1 MNIVFDIGNVL
12 LHWDPR
18 HLYRRIFADPAEM
31 EWFLA
36 HVCNAE
42 WNLKQDMGRSF
53 AEAVAEASS
62 RHPRLAKEIAAF
74 DRRWHETLP
83 SAIEGSVDILEALA
97 AGGAPLYAI
106 TNFNAEKFRETRV
119 RFPFLSRFRDIVV
132 SGEEG
137 VVKPDAEIFRR
148 LTVRNTLDPRTCL
161 FIDDNAVNVAAA
173 RASGM
178 EGHHFRTPEALRED
192 LIRRGLI

>member
-18 HLYRRIFADPAEM
+18 HLYRKVFADPAEM

-36 HVCNAE
+36 HVCNAD
-42 WNLKQDMGRSF
+42 WNLQQDMGRSF
-53 AEAVAEASS
+53 AEAVAETSA
-62 RHPRLAKEIAAF
+62 RHPRFAQEIAAF

-83 SAIEGSVDILEALA
+83 SAIEGSVVIFETLA
-97 AGGAPLYAI
+97 AAGTPLYAI
-106 TNFNAEKFRETRV
+106 TNFNAEKFRETRQ
-119 RFPFLSRFRDIVV
+119 RFPFLSRFRDIVI

-148 LTVRNTLDPRTCL
+148 LMVRNALDPGACL
-161 FIDDNAVNVAAA
+161 FIDDNAANVAAA

-178 EGHHFRTPEALRED
+178 EGHHFRSPEALRKD
-192 LIRRGLI
+192 LSARGLM